1 MDPGLGYNSGM
12 RKIGVVVAVVVLGGA
27 LVGCGSGE
35 DKNAGV
41 KTPASVTTQAS
52 SVTPTTPAASK
63 PAGKVF
69 TSPDGYSFVPPVGW
83 TNYPAG
89 AAGGISV
96 MFIAPELDKAAKFSD
111 NINVVVN
118 ANRKDLEAT
127 VSETKRALPTV
138 LTKYQVTVDEPIT
151 AGDQE
156 AHLLGGTFDQ
166 GTFHLQNL
174 QLFFITGG
182 KQYTATF
189 TCPEASFAKLRA
201 KAQASLLTLRA
212 A

>member
-1 MDPGLGYNSGM
+1 M
-12 RKIGVVVAVVVLGGA
+12 RKIGVLVAVVALGGA
-27 LVGCGSGE
+27 LVGCSGE
-35 DKNAGV
+35 DKGAGP
-41 KTPASVTTQAS
+41 KTLASVTPPAS
-52 SVTPTTPAASK
+52 SVTPTVPATSK

-69 TSPDGYSFVPPVGW
+69 TSPDGYSFVPPTGW
-83 TNYPAG
+83 KNYPAG
-89 AAGGISV
+89 AGGGISV
-96 MFIAPELDKAAKFSD
+96 MFMAPVLDQAAKFSD

-118 ANRKDLEAT
+118 ANKQDLKT
-127 VSETKRALPTV
+127 TISQTKQGLPTV
-138 LTKYQVTVDEPIT
+138 LTKYRVKVDEPIT

-174 QLFFITGG
+174 QLFFITDG

-201 KAQASLLTLRA
+201 QAQASMLTLRVA
-212 A
+212 